1 MRPNPPNQPD
11 QFATGVVTGMLTL
24 GLFVAVVRVA
34 EWVLAHPQPQAMIDA
49 LTAARF
55 SLLDVLAGCLLVLT
69 VVFAVAA
76 TYWLPRH

>member
-1 MRPNPPNQPD
+1 MRASSSGE
-11 QFATGVVTGMLTL
+11 FEGGAFTVLLTL
-24 GLFVAVVRVA
+24 GLFVAAVRA
-34 EWVLAHPQPQAMIDA
+34 MNWLLAHPQPQAMIDV

-55 SLLDVLAGCLLVLT
+55 SVLDVLAGCLLVLT